1 VSCAS
6 VGSVAVKGRDRESEV
21 GVSPEYGTYDGVGGD
36 DPGWDAEGRLEGV
49 AVCADHAQRAADG
62 NYFSKVEG
70 RGVCEDR
77 GRERAQVG
85 PGLRRTSI
93 RWIWKRWVLARIC
106 HSIRELENSQ

>member
-1 VSCAS
+1 MSCAS
-6 VGSVAVKGRDRESEV
+6 IGSVAVKGRDRESEV

-77 GRERAQVG
+77 GRERAQ
-85 PGLRRTSI
+85 GLLS
-93 RWIWKRWVLARIC
+93 L
-106 HSIRELENSQ
+106 